1 MDKSNFLTGLGK
13 RIESRR
19 RELNI
24 TQSELAKKVGY
35 SSHSTIAKAEAGLIN
50 LRRKTPIFRYGDI
63 RRVVGRDTP
72 EPKRSGTSRKTSNGN
87 GG

>member
-24 TQSELAKKVGY
+24 TQSEMAKKVGY
-35 SSHSTIAKAEAGLIN
+35 SSHSTIAKAEAGLI
-50 LRRKTPIFRYGDI
+50 LILKIFRRKTNAPTVFQKCHQRI
-63 RRVVGRDTP
+63 
-72 EPKRSGTSRKTSNGN
+72 TSARIVALS
-87 GG
+87 